1 MAFFRNLSMFLALF
15 FTWVFIFIIP
25 VTSQPQ
31 PQPQACKSYKFL
43 NTTNFLACKD
53 LLVLDSSLYWTYRS
67 SSNSVDVAF
76 KKNNADRKSWIAWAV
91 NPTSAGMVGSQAFVA
106 FQKSD
111 GTMTAYT
118 SPVTSYGTT
127 LEERSPVSDD
137 DSPLSHA
144 LSGPNLK
151 SFGHIDFLTGKVS
164 DHDASLQKSKILIR
178 KVHGI
183 LNGIGWGIMMPTGA
197 MMGRYLKAF
206 EATGSTWFHL
216 HRACQI
222 LAYIIGTAGFSL
234 GIFLSNPSLSSL
246 SPSGFVHA
254 SIGIA
259 VFVSIFLGRQTS
271 QARTFWNIFH
281 YVIGYGVIVLSI
293 INMFRGFSVSNTGRS
308 WRNAYFCV
316 IVSLGCVALTLE
328 VITWF
333 LACKRRNKKTMEE
346 ILLRTTLHPKRSYE
360 PYITS

>member
-15 FTWVFIFIIP
+15 FTRVFIFIIP

-31 PQPQACKSYKFL
+31 PQPQACESYKFL
-43 NTTNFLACKD
+43 NTTNLLACKD
-53 LLVLDSSLYWTYRS
+53 LPVLDSSLYWTYHS

-91 NPTSAGMVGSQAFVA
+91 NPTSTGMVGSQAFVA

-111 GTMTAYT
+111 GTMTAYP
-118 SPVTSYGTT
+118 SPVTSYDTT
-127 LEERSPVSDD
+127 LEERSLNFEVYGVSASFEDGTMILYASFKLPGNSKLVNHVWQEGPVSDD

-144 LSGPNLK
+144 FWIDWIYLNLVCPG
-151 SFGHIDFLTGKVS
+151 S
-164 DHDASLQKSKILIR
+164 R
-178 KVHGI
+178 
-183 LNGIGWGIMMPTGA
+183 
-197 MMGRYLKAF
+197 
-206 EATGSTWFHL
+206 TGSTWFHL

-259 VFVSIFLGRQTS
+259 VFVSATVQVLAAIFLRPDKHHKL
-271 QARTFWNIFH
+271 RTFWNIFH

-293 INMFRGFSVSNTGRS
+293 INMFRGFSVSNTSRS

-333 LACKRRNKKTMEE
+333 LAFKRRNKKTIEE
-346 ILLRTTLHPKRSYE
+346 ISAE
-360 PYITS
+360 DNITPEEII

>member
-1 MAFFRNLSMFLALF
+1 MFRGFSVSNTGRSWRNAYFCVIVSLGCVAL
-15 FTWVFIFIIP
+15 TLE
-25 VTSQPQ
+25 PQ
-31 PQPQACKSYKFL
+31 PQLQACESYKFP

-53 LLVLDSSLYWTYRS
+53 LPVLDSSLYWTYRS
-67 SSNSVDVAF
+67 SSNYVDVAF
-76 KKNNADRKSWIAWAV
+76 KKNKADRRSWIAWAV

-111 GTMTAYT
+111 GTMTAYRLT
-118 SPVTSYGTT
+118 
-127 LEERSPVSDD
+127 
-137 DSPLSHA
+137 PLRFK
-144 LSGPNLK
+144 LPGN
-151 SFGHIDFLTGKVS
+151 
-164 DHDASLQKSKILIR
+164 SKL
-178 KVHGI
+178 VHRI

-197 MMGRYLKAF
+197 LMGRYLKAF
-206 EATGSTWFHL
+206 KATGSTWFHL

-222 LAYIIGTAGFSL
+222 LAYIIGTVGFSL

-254 SIGIA
+254 SIGIV
-259 VFVSIFLGRQTS
+259 VFVSAIVQVLAAIFLRPGKHHKL
-271 QARTFWNIFH
+271 RTFWNIFH
-281 YVIGYGVIVLSI
+281 YVIGYGVIVLSII

-316 IVSLGCVALTLE
+316 IVSLGCMALTLE

-346 ILLRTTLHPKRSYE
+346 ISADA
-360 PYITS
+360 S